1 MIDHAQVKKIADLAR
16 LTLNESEIAMFSKQL
31 TDILDYAESLKALDV
46 GGIKPTAHAVD
57 VDNVFRE
64 DETRDAG
71 VIARTMER
79 APKADEGYFLV
90 PKVL

>member
-31 TDILDYAESLKALDV
+31 TDILDYAESLKTLDV
-46 GGIKPTAHAVD
+46 NGIKPTAHAVD